1 MKGQHD
7 RRMRG
12 LLIAGTESGIGKTTI
27 ALAIIK
33 ALIDSGFSVQSYK
46 VGPDFIDPS
55 HLEKLTRAPCY
66 NLDSFMM
73 GDDGVKKELGKSS
86 ADYAVI
92 EGAMGMYDGVSSCAK
107 IADLT
112 NAAVLLVIDAS
123 SSAESVAAQALGF
136 VRYAAC
142 TPYELTIAGVI
153 ANRVRTEKHGE
164 RIRSALNAI
173 NVPFVGAVAADAEG
187 IPSRHLGLLMGSET
201 SLSDAALKSVYDSL
215 NIEFIKRA
223 ATEII
228 AEKPPEAQ
236 QTRDARIG
244 IAFDAAFCFYYRSNI
259 ESIEKRAQI
268 VYFSPIHDQLPDVDG
283 LYFGGGYPELYATEL
298 NENKPIL
305 KKIKTNAE
313 NGMPIYGECGGLMYL
328 SRSLSPVEGK
338 QVSLGNVLPLDV
350 QMTKKIQALGH
361 VEVEAATDCAIARR
375 GDIIRGHEFHYSK
388 ASVDPDARF
397 AYRVINGK
405 GLDGRDGI
413 TEENVVASYLHAHAY
428 SMPHGFDP
436 FVTSA
441 TNFSRS

>member
-1 MKGQHD
+1 ML
-7 RRMRG
+7 G

-27 ALAIIK
+27 ALAIVK

-73 GDDGVKKELGKSS
+73 GDDGVKRELGKSS

-107 IADLT
+107 IADLSH
-112 NAAVLLVIDAS
+112 AAVLLVIDAT

-136 VRYAAC
+136 VKYAAC
-142 TPYELTIAGVI
+142 TPYKLTIAGVI
-153 ANRVRTEKHGE
+153 VNRVRTEEHVE
-164 RIRSALNAI
+164 RIRRALNAI
-173 NVPFVGAVAADAEG
+173 NVPLAGAVAADAER
-187 IPSRHLGLLMGSET
+187 IPSRHLGLHMGSET

-215 NIEFIKRA
+215 DIEFIKRA
-223 ATEII
+223 ATRIRAGRPRRARHI
-228 AEKPPEAQ
+228 K
-236 QTRDARIG
+236 DARIG

-268 VYFSPIHDQLPDVDG
+268 VYFSPIHDPLPEVDG

-298 NENKPIL
+298 SENKPIL
-305 KKIKTNAE
+305 KAIKTNAE

-350 QMTKKIQALGH
+350 QMTRKIQALGH
-361 VEVEAATDCAIARR
+361 VEVESATDCAIARR
-375 GDIIRGHEFHYSK
+375 GDIIRGHEYHYST

-405 GLDGRDGI
+405 GIDGRDGI
-413 TEENVVASYLHAHAY
+413 TEGNVVASYLHAHVY
-428 SMPHGFDP
+428 SMPHEFDL
-436 FVTSA
+436 FVTNA
-441 TNFSRS
+441 TNFSHS